1 MSKEMTI
8 IALGIWIIITPYL
21 GVPGSWRT
29 VLLVLSGL
37 GIAVTG
43 FLLRGESIARG
54 AGSRT
59 SRSYVESPATPQS
72 LHEPAHEDS
81 QGINSLN

>member
-8 IALGIWIIITPYL
+8 IALGIWVIIVPYL

-29 VLLVLSGL
+29 TILVVSGI

-54 AGSRT
+54 NSSRQ
-59 SRSYVESPATPQS
+59 SRSYVESAVTS
-72 LHEPAHEDS
+72 EPHDHQE
-81 QGINSLN
+81 GTNSLN

>member
-8 IALGIWIIITPYL
+8 IALGIWIIIVPYL

-29 VLLVLSGL
+29 AILVLSGL

-43 FLLRGESIARG
+43 FLLRGEAIARG
-54 AGSRT
+54 GSATNRT
-59 SRSYVESPATPQS
+59 SRSFVESAVSAEP
-72 LHEPAHEDS
+72 HEEPE
-81 QGINSLN
+81 GINSLN